1 MNKVLRVW
9 ASRPEDRRGTASTV
23 HTYTIVK
30 GSAASMAR
38 RVDAG
43 GDIAIGK
50 LVEEGFLTPSPTN
63 AGSVAQPGYGVQVQ
77 YPSGKVCVFHYR

>member
-1 MNKVLRVW
+1 MNKLLQVW

-38 RVDAG
+38 QVDAG

-50 LVEEGFLTPSPTN
+50 LVEQGCLVSSPTN